1 MTMPTGDRTTREKA
15 SDAPYEEMRRLIVEG
30 RLAPG
35 SRLIETDLVK
45 RLEVSRSTIRSA
57 LQKLDIEGLVNRVE
71 GGRVRWF
78 VSPLTRKDIR
88 ELSEIMSALEGVA
101 AGSAAKLDGEGRKKL
116 AQDLREINEE
126 LRSLAG
132 ADIANGTLTA
142 ELDAAFHRRLIA
154 ASGRPRLI
162 AICDS
167 VKPQIERYGHTYMV
181 HLVQT
186 RSDSADEHAAVIM
199 AIENGN
205 AEAAEIAIQ
214 SNRLHSAER
223 YVAVMEEAG
232 ERGTW

>member
-1 MTMPTGDRTTREKA
+1 MPAANNLIREKA
-15 SDAPYEEMRRLIVEG
+15 SDVSYEEMRRLIVEG

-35 SRLIETDLVK
+35 SRLIETDIVE
-45 RLEVSRSTIRSA
+45 RLGVSRSTVRSA
-57 LQKLDIEGLVNRVE
+57 LQKLDIEGLVDRVE

-78 VSPLTRKDIR
+78 VSPLTRKDFR
-88 ELSEIMSALEGVA
+88 ELGEIMGALEGVA
-101 AGSAAKLDGEGRKKL
+101 ASSAAKLDGEGRKKL
-116 AQDLREINEE
+116 AQDLREINEK

-132 ADIANGTLTA
+132 TDIANGALTA
-142 ELDAAFHRRLIA
+142 ELDAAFHRLLVA

-167 VKPQIERYGHTYMV
+167 VKPQIDRYVHTYMV

-186 RSDSADEHAAVIM
+186 RSASADEHAAVIM

-214 SNRLHSAER
+214 SNWLHSAER
-223 YVAVMEEAG
+223 YVAVMGEAG